1 MNLYDSWLCT
11 RPIAHRGYHND
22 RIPENSLAAFEHA
35 AKNGYAAELDIQCL
49 GDGTVVVFHDDNL
62 LRMTGRDCRP
72 KDLKKEDLEKLP
84 LLQKSGEKSDQL
96 IPTLQETLALA
107 KNHRLPL
114 LIEIKSHSENGED
127 ESRMLE
133 ILKDYDGEYAIMSF
147 FPDSVRFFK
156 GKLDVPFGCLTDAP
170 DEEAWNKIN
179 FSKEYFDFIDYHYS
193 LLPNA
198 WVDREKCP
206 VIVWTVRSQ
215 EVCDM
220 ISSRCEN
227 ITFENFVPV
236 WKSTRKRFG

>member
-11 RPIAHRGYHND
+11 RPIAHRGYHNE
-22 RIPENSLAAFEHA
+22 RIPENSLAAFENA

-179 FSKEYFDFIDYHYS
+179 FSNEYFDVLDTHYS